1 MISSLQPSTDQPHVL
16 AIDLGLRLGWSCYQ
30 SDGQLI
36 AYGSHHCGQAN
47 KLNALSYNA
56 LKRLPTRS
64 QLFVEGSGSLL
75 KYWVKNAK
83 RFELSVTTLH
93 AEEWRID
100 CLALKQ
106 RQCGKIAKAEAL
118 KMARALIKS
127 NAIQAAA
134 SLRHDTAEACL
145 IGWWALHQLGW
156 ISTEQFKTQ
165 LKL

>member
-1 MISSLQPSTDQPHVL
+1 MISSLSPSADQPHVL

-36 AYGSHHCGQAN
+36 AYGSHHCAQAN

-56 LKRLPTRS
+56 LKSLPPQS
-64 QLFVEGSGSLL
+64 QLFVEGSGRLL

-83 RFELSVTTLH
+83 RFELSMTTLH

-100 CLALKQ
+100 CLPLKQ
-106 RQCGKIAKAEAL
+106 RRCGKSAKAGAL
-118 KMARALIKS
+118 KIARTLIKS
-127 NAIQAAA
+127 NASQAAA
-134 SLRHDTAEACL
+134 SLRHDAAEACL
-145 IGWWALHQLGW
+145 IGWWALYQLGW